1 MASRLALADAPYTA
15 HHRPERALR
24 PVPPVGTRR
33 VGRPR
38 GSNSDARR
46 QMIVSAGIKVFAA
59 RGYDA
64 ATLKEVADLVD
75 VTRPAVHHYFAGKA
89 PLYQA
94 ALERAREIVLANWS
108 GSTSGLLEGRTCDD
122 EVRFACAL
130 LGTSLAQSRRL
141 AEIAPMI
148 AEIADEVRQL
158 CRSATTPT
166 AAAGRDTSTE
176 ILTATIIGQWVLTAA
191 SLPSLDSTG
200 S

>member
-15 HHRPERALR
+15 QQRRAERALR

-46 QMIVSAGIKVFAA
+46 QMIVSAGIQVFAA

-108 GSTSGLLEGRTCDD
+108 GSTTGLLDGRTCDD

-141 AEIAPMI
+141 AEIAPLI
-148 AEIADEVRQL
+148 TEIADEVRQL
-158 CRSATTPT
+158 CRSAT
-166 AAAGRDTSTE
+166 AGASPDSSTE

-191 SLPSLDSTG
+191 ALPQLDPAG

>member
-1 MASRLALADAPYTA
+1 MASRLALADAPYTPQQRRA
-15 HHRPERALR
+15 ERALR

-46 QMIVSAGIKVFAA
+46 QMIVAAGIQVFAA

-94 ALERAREIVLANWS
+94 SLERAREIVLTNWT
-108 GSTSGLLEGRTCDD
+108 GSTAGLLDGRTSDD

-148 AEIADEVRQL
+148 TGIADEVRQL
-158 CRSATTPT
+158 CKSAG
-166 AAAGRDTSTE
+166 AGVGSGASED

-191 SLPSLDSTG
+191 TLPPLDADQA
-200 S
+200 

>member
-1 MASRLALADAPYTA
+1 
-15 HHRPERALR
+15 
-24 PVPPVGTRR
+24 
-33 VGRPR
+33 
-38 GSNSDARR
+38 
-46 QMIVSAGIKVFAA
+46 MIVAAGIQVFAA

-94 ALERAREIVLANWS
+94 SLERAREIVLTNWT
-108 GSTSGLLEGRTCDD
+108 GSTAGLLDGRTSDD

-148 AEIADEVRQL
+148 TGIADEVRQL
-158 CRSATTPT
+158 CKSAG
-166 AAAGRDTSTE
+166 AGVGSGASED

-191 SLPSLDSTG
+191 TLPPLDADQA
-200 S
+200 